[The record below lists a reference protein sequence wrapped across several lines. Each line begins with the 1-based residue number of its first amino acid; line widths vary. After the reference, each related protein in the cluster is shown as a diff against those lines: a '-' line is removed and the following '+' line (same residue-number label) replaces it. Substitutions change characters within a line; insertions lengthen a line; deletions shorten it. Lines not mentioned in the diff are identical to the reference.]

1 MEDNSTKKGM
11 PRKEEWEAGMDN
23 SCEIYAFQRL
33 IKRYD
38 YDGAIELL
46 ELLQWQGTVLY
57 NIVLSCQRS
66 LNFNFHAAKE
76 LTDQIPEQK
85 IEAFPGFTRHIQEL
99 PLLIKGAP
107 HEIFNELIDNLV
119 IQLEREAYTDFLGRI
134 FQVRELLFKYAV
146 IQFKI
151 RQEYPLRDRI
161 YQKSAFEQRFKM
173 NHGLMNGMK
182 EILRTGGGRWQKIVN
197 VLSGKQMGEL
207 MDLRHRTIVA
217 HGIETATLRDIER
230 IYESADHVMDDLL
243 QVFQWLN
250 IPIRDHKFK
259 LINLD
264 INQWIEKR
272 PDSST

>member
-1 MEDNSTKKGM
+1 
-11 PRKEEWEAGMDN
+11 MDN

-33 IKRYD
+33 VKRYD

-46 ELLQWQGTVLY
+46 ELLQWHGTPLY

-66 LNFNFHAAKE
+66 LNFNFQGAKGFI
-76 LTDQIPEQK
+76 DQIAEEK
-85 IEAFPGFTRHIQEL
+85 IEAFPGFIRHFREL

-107 HEIFNELIDNLV
+107 HEIFNELIDNIV

-146 IQFKI
+146 IQFKL

-197 VLSGKQMGEL
+197 VLSGKQMGDL

-217 HGIETATLRDIER
+217 HGIETASLNDIER
-230 IYESADHVMDDLL
+230 IYDSADRVMDDLF

-250 IPIRDHKFK
+250 IPIRDHKYK
-259 LINLD
+259 LINAD
-264 INQWIEKR
+264 IDKWIEKTQN
-272 PDSST
+272 PNT

>member
-1 MEDNSTKKGM
+1 
-11 PRKEEWEAGMDN
+11 MDN

-33 IKRYD
+33 VKRFD
-38 YDGAIELL
+38 YDGAMEVL
-46 ELLQWQGTVLY
+46 ELLQWQGTTLY
-57 NIVLSCQRS
+57 KIVLSCQRS
-66 LNFNFHAAKE
+66 LNFNFQAAKG
-76 LTDQIPEQK
+76 LTDQVPHHEVDTLLGCI
-85 IEAFPGFTRHIQEL
+85 RHIQEL
-99 PLLIKGAP
+99 PLLIKGNP
-107 HEIFNELIDNLV
+107 HEIFNELIDNIV

-134 FQVRELLFKYAV
+134 FQMRELLFKNAV
-146 IQFKI
+146 IQFKL

-217 HGIETATLRDIER
+217 HGIETATLNDIER
-230 IYESADHVMDDLL
+230 IYDSTDRVMEDLF

-250 IPIRDHKFK
+250 IPIREHKYK
-259 LINLD
+259 LINQD
-264 INQWIEKR
+264 IDKWLEKMR
-272 PDSST
+272 NTNT